1 MAGFLGDLSVGK
13 SLRISTEE
21 NWREKYSLEHGVSNI
36 FILDTSKT
44 MDGEGFTQMK
54 KTFVS
59 MIESYSLQPNWN
71 EQVAVIHF
79 GKENKYLHYLSNNY
93 ESLKRVLDDI
103 SCSGPSAMIGG
114 FLLAIPGLEDL
125 QCMTNIGLFTVRA
138 RVILISDGRTTTS
151 SYSDSNCY
159 NHQIEEDHKTMQLLE
174 QVQQIG
180 NKHPIICVPVGKD
193 PNISL
198 LGTIAHGS
206 LGGKLVHPEE
216 ARKFTRYTF
225 GMENVVE
232 ILNNRRAYEMFVY
245 GNEEHLGKEV
255 YTECNKFLPA
265 PGTRVS
271 RGPKW
276 HYNDQDSNGPGT
288 VTGHQQRGTKNGWIY
303 VEWDTGMRFPYEYME
318 DSQEE
323 NVIIPCNE
331 PRILQRENIAVGCLV
346 KRGNFGKIIH

>member
-1 MAGFLGDLSVGK
+1 
-13 SLRISTEE
+13 
-21 NWREKYSLEHGVSNI
+21 
-36 FILDTSKT
+36 

-225 GMENVVE
+225 GMMIAREIIGEMPSTMCSIDDVKNIVFSSRRQSYVTEHDLENVVE